1 MSTQNEN
8 LPNIQKTKKYVFA
21 QRQQDDYTC
30 IKLVED
36 KYKDIIY
43 KYGNE
48 SFKPVEDDE
57 KMSVI
62 FDYNILRN
70 PNDVDV
76 DTEEFIN
83 YIDILIDLVEEQLAT
98 GKLDLKFEKRMSD
111 RIERII
117 LRNLFYNED
126 FTRKHY
132 LY

>member
-8 LPNIQKTKKYVFA
+8 LPTVQKTKKYVFA

-30 IKLVED
+30 IKLIED

-43 KYGNE
+43 KYGNVG
-48 SFKPVEDDE
+48 FKPVEDDE

-83 YIDILIDLVEEQLAT
+83 YIGDILIDLVEEQLAT
-98 GKLDLKFEKRMSD
+98 GKLDLKFED
-111 RIERII
+111 V
-117 LRNLFYNED
+117 NE
-126 FTRKHY
+126 
-132 LY
+132 